1 MNTQLPHKTVEVSHK
16 NVKFSHKTVEALP
29 KNVEVSHKN
38 VEVSH
43 KNVEVS
49 HKIVEV
55 LYKVEVELSLQGVQK
70 FSMLDYVATLIFLN
84 GGGSALTN
92 LIPRKIV
99 CEVYM

>member
-1 MNTQLPHKTVEVSHK
+1 MVSVVVSILEYEPGGLWASKVDKIMNTQLPHKTVEVSHK

-55 LYKVEVELSLQGVQK
+55 SYKSKSNLVCR
-70 FSMLDYVATLIFLN
+70 
-84 GGGSALTN
+84 GSKN
-92 LIPRKIV
+92 LV
-99 CEVYM
+99 C